1 MTQDERTACMV
12 ELYGEVCKKAD
23 AARILHSTAPTIR
36 AMLADGRLDSACGG
50 EMVDVR
56 SIARYICNRKAED
69 FRARTERAREK
80 RGCKYSV

>member
-1 MTQDERTACMV
+1 MTLDERTRCMV
-12 ELYGEVCKKAD
+12 EWYGEVCRKAD
-23 AARILHSTAPTIR
+23 AARILHCTAPTIR

-56 SIARYICNRKAED
+56 SIARYICAPEAED